1 MPSKIDNYYQDAKI
15 ILDKMINISK
25 LSQTRF
31 AETILEIKGVNISGA
46 RKSGKIP
53 DRWFEIMQNKCGVT
67 KEELCGSPSI
77 KSSIPEGQQ
86 TVNKPLAQSQ
96 ESKDVFDQ
104 VMNNFFE
111 MVKNWQIEEN
121 DRTFETA
128 IEFTQEFSQRF
139 PEMRDWL
146 KKRGRGTDTGR
157 LQEPVGK
164 IINS

>member
-1 MPSKIDNYYQDAKI
+1 
-15 ILDKMINISK
+15 
-25 LSQTRF
+25 
-31 AETILEIKGVNISGA
+31 
-46 RKSGKIP
+46 
-53 DRWFEIMQNKCGVT
+53 MQNKCGVT